1 MSAMKNTEKILQ
13 IDAKLAHPCD
23 NALLW
28 PDDHISLSFLWLRIT
43 YTVISFLEL
52 KRSCGIVQRLK
63 TVLIAAIAC

>member
-1 MSAMKNTEKILQ
+1 MKNTEKILQ

-23 NALLW
+23 NDLLW

-52 KRSCGIVQRLK
+52 KRNLSGMVQRLK
-63 TVLIAAIAC
+63 TVVIAAIAC